1 MVKLTD
7 NNYELIFL
15 CRHFRRIVRFYGGLG
30 TIKGNNTYGVL
41 VFIVFGIFVGEA
53 LNEALP
59 GIQHK
64 KNC

>member
-1 MVKLTD
+1 MIKLTH

-15 CRHFRRIVRFYGGLG
+15 CRHFRRIAHFYGGLG
-30 TIKGNNTYGVL
+30 TIKGNNTYSAL
-41 VFIVFGIFVGEA
+41 VFIVFGFFVGEA

-64 KNC
+64 KIC